1 VIWRWRWRAGS
12 AAHQALMGRLPLEH
26 LDHLDDM
33 IARPDAHIEAMMVPF
48 RRQRACWPPYRGSG
62 GDRSDDRLAA
72 SLAVRE

>member
-48 RRQRACWPPYRGSG
+48 RRQRDLLATIPGIRRGPLG
-62 GDRSDDRLAA
+62 
-72 SLAVRE
+72 